1 MLHHCRT
8 HRVIRDETPRTST
21 VAIQTGTDLLHH
33 LIGTTSLLRRP
44 FHDAAHLTV
53 QIVFL
58 HSRRNPSVH
67 YATSII
73 FRRYDHIVATVG
85 QLLYLK
91 LGWQLSSMVHSCR
104 SGFVKTVQAA
114 PSSETDATTNNVHN
128 QLE

>member
-1 MLHHCRT
+1 MLHHCPT

-44 FHDAAHLTV
+44 FHDAPHLTV

-58 HSRRNPSVH
+58 VSRRNPRVH

-73 FRRYDHIVATVG
+73 FRGYHQVVATVG

-91 LGWQLSSMVHSCR
+91 FGRQLSGMVHSCR
-104 SGFVKTVQAA
+104 GGFVKAVQAA
-114 PSSETDATTNNVHN
+114 PGR
-128 QLE
+128 